1 MATQQE
7 TALVQH
13 VEFGIMSPDIV
24 RKMSVCNVY
33 QPMMYEK
40 GLPRLNSVLDLRMGS
55 TDRRFRCSTCKH
67 SVGVCNGHFGHIEL
81 NQPMYSP
88 VYLDIVL
95 KTVRCVCFWCSRIL
109 STVERGGNGNLTSK
123 RLSAISTRNR
133 SVTKCPH
140 CGGHQPTW
148 QRSGVT
154 LRRDF
159 SNAPR
164 EAFET
169 KEELQ
174 FATAA
179 TSSLDVYRLV
189 FTFPLLHVPLLFFT
203 HPLDSPLKQYV
214 SAFSATLPPRMH
226 FISGFLRTLNP
237 SGCSSR
243 SCRFRP

>member
-1 MATQQE
+1 MLHKSRSLKKPKTEKKARGCMATQQE

-13 VEFGIMSPDIV
+13 VEFGIMSPDII

-95 KTVRCVCFWCSRIL
+95 KTVRCVCFWCSRNL
-109 STVERGGNGNLTSK
+109 STVERGGNGLLTSK
-123 RLSAISTRNR
+123 RLSAISMRNR

-189 FTFPLLHVPLLFFT
+189 FAFLSSSSCASCPSPFHN
-203 HPLDSPLKQYV
+203 PLDSFK
-214 SAFSATLPPRMH
+214 T
-226 FISGFLRTLNP
+226 I
-237 SGCSSR
+237 
-243 SCRFRP
+243 